1 MKLKKLHLLPIRMV
15 RRKKK
20 QSSCKIPNRCKK
32 RRQSIR
38 RNLMHEK
45 LITMQ
50 WQEYCV
56 IHAKC

>member
-15 RRKKK
+15 CRRTRQNHCKK
-20 QSSCKIPNRCKK
+20 Q
-32 RRQSIR
+32 RQSIR
-38 RNLMHEK
+38 RNLMLEK
-45 LITMQ
+45 PITMQ